1 MSTLLRDKLEI
12 KRELVMSG
20 LERRGEG
27 ERWDG
32 KMLEIYLPSVP
43 NGASFDF
50 FCVEIKS
57 VNITLAGRFLLCHSC
72 IGRTSRKSCQD
83 ELTWRLR
90 ESG

>member
-32 KMLEIYLPSVP
+32 EMLEMVIYFPSFL
-43 NGASFDF
+43 NG
-50 FCVEIKS
+50 CK
-57 VNITLAGRFLLCHSC
+57 L
-72 IGRTSRKSCQD
+72 
-83 ELTWRLR
+83 
-90 ESG
+90 